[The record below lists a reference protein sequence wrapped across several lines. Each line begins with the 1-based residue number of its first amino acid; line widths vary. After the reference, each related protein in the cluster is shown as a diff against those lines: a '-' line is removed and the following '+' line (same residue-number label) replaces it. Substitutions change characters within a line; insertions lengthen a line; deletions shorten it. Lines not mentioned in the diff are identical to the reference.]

1 MIHTKEQIIEKA
13 IQVMNTIDWGYNR
26 NEGIRIIFESMEE
39 AIEDDRKYVKDEKLL
54 EFAIENAKPDHWIV
68 FFEFEPEAELDN
80 NSIHLSICDD
90 NGEPFQIRH
99 KQAFFVIKKGE
110 DGKYFTEFLRNR

>member
-39 AIEDDRKYVKDEKLL
+39 AIET
-54 EFAIENAKPDHWIV
+54 IE
-68 FFEFEPEAELDN
+68 
-80 NSIHLSICDD
+80 SM
-90 NGEPFQIRH
+90 
-99 KQAFFVIKKGE
+99 
-110 DGKYFTEFLRNR
+110 